1 MLHHILVHPCKV
13 FEFDF
18 TLEYIHEHLS
28 ASTAT
33 RKLQKKNLPHT
44 SQSEEAALFGG
55 AERKNDEIFDCPI
68 IALFRTVHSLQIP
81 EGFINF
87 Q

>member
-1 MLHHILVHPCKV
+1 MSGISLYRPQ
-13 FEFDF
+13 
-18 TLEYIHEHLS
+18 HES
-28 ASTAT
+28 SNGV
-33 RKLQKKNLPHT
+33 QKKNLPHT
-44 SQSEEAALFGG
+44 SQSEEAALFGW

-68 IALFRTVHSLQIP
+68 IVLFRTVHSLQIR